1 MKPLVQKV
9 KKYIK
14 KHELLSE
21 GEHLLIA
28 CSGGA
33 DSVALVRVMVE
44 LQKEYSLKLGIV
56 HTDHQLRGEES
67 AEDMLFVEKL
77 AEDLQLPFYGTK
89 IEVPKRVVEEGGN
102 VQVICRE
109 ERYAYFETIMET
121 YDYSKLVLGH
131 HADDQVESVLMTLTR
146 GALNSSITG
155 IPLTRNFSTGRII
168 RPFLCITKKEIEEYV
183 HDLHQGYRHDPS
195 NDKNTYTRNRIRHK
209 VVPFLLKEN
218 PQLSDSIKGFV
229 EKQQQDDQLLQ
240 AMTKEKFDQLV
251 KTDSSGTFFLNSK
264 QFAEVPVALQRRLV
278 LLLLNYLYNN
288 SYPLLNDRLIESIL
302 TICNEQE
309 GNAIMH
315 LPNAYFLVR
324 HYEKIQFTTS
334 HAEPV
339 RSEQLV
345 VLEDYWQDIGA
356 GFSICLTKNI
366 QTNLDAE
373 KWYVQLESDSLP
385 LTIRQKEKGDRILIK
400 GMDAPKKVSR
410 IFIDEKI
417 SSAER
422 LIWPVLVNNN
432 NDILAV
438 VGIRYQKQFSKEY
451 DGQNYAIYFRRQKNY

>member
-1 MKPLVQKV
+1 MIPLVQKV
-9 KKYIK
+9 KNYIK
-14 KHELLSE
+14 KHELVNE
-21 GEHLLIA
+21 GDRLLIA

-33 DSVALVRVMVE
+33 DSVALVRVLVE
-44 LQKEYSLKLGIV
+44 LQKEYSLVLGVV

-77 AEDLQLPFYGTK
+77 AGELQLPFHGSK
-89 IEVPKRVVEEGGN
+89 IEVPRRVAEEGGN

-109 ERYAYFETIMET
+109 ERYDYFETIMET
-121 YDYSKLVLGH
+121 FNYSKLVLGH
-131 HADDQVESVLMTLTR
+131 HADDQVESVLMKLTR
-146 GALNSSITG
+146 GTLNSSITG
-155 IPLTRNFSTGRII
+155 IPLTRDFSLGCII
-168 RPFLCITKKEIEEYV
+168 RPFLCITKKEIVEYV
-183 HDLHQGYRHDPS
+183 HDLRQSYRHDPS

-209 VVPFLLKEN
+209 VVPILLEEN
-218 PQLSDSIKGFV
+218 PQLGDSIRGFV
-229 EKQQQDDQLLQ
+229 EKQQQDDLLLQ
-240 AMTKEKFDQLV
+240 AMAKEKFDQLV
-251 KTDSSGTFFLNSK
+251 KIESNGTFFLNSK

-288 SYPLLNDRLIESIL
+288 SYTLLNDRLIESIL
-302 TICNEQE
+302 TICNEHV

-315 LPNAYFLVR
+315 LPNACFLVR

-334 HAEPV
+334 NMDPV
-339 RSEQLV
+339 RSKQQV

-356 GFSICLTKNI
+356 GFSIYLTKNVHAH
-366 QTNLDAE
+366 LDAE

-400 GMDAPKKVSR
+400 GMNAPKKVSR

-422 LIWPVLVNNN
+422 LVWPVLVNNN

-451 DGQNYAIYFRRQKNY
+451 DGQNYAIYFKQQKNY